1 MLKDTFHKNLGN
13 AYKMQI
19 EEIGFLMSVYGVAVR
34 LAVFPIQFL
43 GVQPLDELILIGV
56 KPVDSPTELSNTQ
69 WFSSSL
75 NRFK

>member
-56 KPVDSPTELSNTQ
+56 KTGGLTHGVIEHTVVLIIP
-69 WFSSSL
+69 
-75 NRFK
+75 